1 MPKLSLWGL
10 TPDLMLLAVVSWG
23 LLRGLA
29 QAFPLTLAGGMLLDL
44 LSGGPFG
51 AATLSLTVASTVTSL
66 SQFGI
71 ARESVWLP
79 LVAGSL
85 AAAVYNGVYLVIL
98 RLLGRPF
105 SWNLGLVHV
114 IIPSMVWNGLMM
126 YPAYWLLRRVHL
138 GATLGQSE

>member
-1 MPKLSLWGL
+1 MPKFSLWGL
-10 TPDLMLLAVVSWG
+10 TPDLMLLTVVSWS

-29 QAFPLTLAGGMLLDL
+29 EGLPLALAGGMLLDL

-51 AATLSLTVASTVTSL
+51 TATLSLTVASAITSL
-66 SQFGI
+66 SQSGI

-79 LVAGSL
+79 LAAGSL
-85 AAAVYNGVYLVIL
+85 AAAVYNGLYLVVL

-105 SWNLGLVHV
+105 AWYLGVAHV

-126 YPAYWLLRRVHL
+126 YPAYWLLRRGHL
-138 GATLGQSE
+138 RATLGRSG